1 MRNGGLRGADG
12 DPGPVFEWYQ
22 LLRSCWEYIRSQ
34 PAELPDF
41 PVMTARKPS
50 SLCHQIQRHGY
61 GRNSRNAKTMANMKG
76 VASTVT
82 KKLQKF
88 SK

>member
-1 MRNGGLRGADG
+1 MRMVIRGL
-12 DPGPVFEWYQ
+12 